1 MHWVEQVI
9 EEFGSQIGLHD
20 LSLDADG
27 SIRLDTDDNSSIGII
42 YQSRDN
48 SAEVIVY
55 RVIPTAYLT
64 SAQYKEALG
73 LSNFRHPRLWPLQVA
88 CNQQELTIAFR
99 IPERAFMLSSLEQAL
114 VELRGIHKRIENGSQ
129 LIS

>member
-1 MHWVEQVI
+1 MHWVDQVI

-20 LSLDADG
+20 LRLDADG
-27 SIRLDTDDNSSIGII
+27 SLRLDTNANSSIGIL
-42 YQSRDN
+42 YQARDN

-55 RVIPTAYLT
+55 RAISAAYLT

-73 LSNFRHPRLWPLQVA
+73 LSNFRHPRLWPLQAA

-114 VELRGIHKRIENGSQ
+114 VELRDIQKIIEESSQ
-129 LIS
+129 LVR